1 MVLLKLSILL
11 CMILFSPSLSGAT
24 SPTNI
29 FILAGQSNMA
39 GRGGVE
45 KIQNGKLVWDGK
57 VPLECQSDPSI
68 LRLNPERQWE
78 IAHEPLHLGIDI
90 SHTPGIGPGIPF
102 AHQFKEKAGQKAGT
116 VGLVPCARGGT
127 LIEQWIKN
135 PSNPSA
141 TFYQNFIERIKTSE
155 KEGGV
160 VRALFWYQGES
171 DAAMNDTAQ
180 RYKDNLKKFITDIR
194 NDIKPRFLPVIIVK
208 ISMYDFFMKH
218 DTHNLPAVRAAE
230 DAVQKELPD
239 IITIDSREL
248 PINLTTF
255 EGFSWDHGH
264 FNTETEIVLGKWL
277 ADTYLAHYGHLL

>member
-1 MVLLKLSILL
+1 
-11 CMILFSPSLSGAT
+11 
-24 SPTNI
+24 
-29 FILAGQSNMA
+29 MA
-39 GRGGVE
+39 GGGGVE
-45 KIQNGKLVWDGK
+45 KTPKGELVWDGK
-57 VPLECQSDPSI
+57 VPSECQSDPFI

-78 IAHEPLHLGIDI
+78 IAHEPLHLGIDVGK
-90 SHTPGIGPGIPF
+90 TKL
-102 AHQFKEKAGQKAGT
+102 Q
-116 VGLVPCARGGT
+116 GLVR
-127 LIEQWIKN
+127 E
-135 PSNPSA
+135 
-141 TFYQNFIERIKTSE
+141 YH

-194 NDIKPRFLPVIIVK
+194 NDIKLRFLPVIIVK
-208 ISMYDFFMKH
+208 ISLYDFFMKH

-239 IITIDSREL
+239 IITIDSWEL
-248 PINLTTF
+248 PINFTTF